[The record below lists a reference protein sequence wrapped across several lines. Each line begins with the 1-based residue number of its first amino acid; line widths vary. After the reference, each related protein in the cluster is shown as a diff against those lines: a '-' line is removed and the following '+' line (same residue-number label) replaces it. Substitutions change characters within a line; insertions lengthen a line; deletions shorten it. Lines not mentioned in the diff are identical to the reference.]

1 MEWLHALIAVL
12 AAFRLTSLFT
22 VDALWAPIRRRFPRV
37 PWGCS
42 LCMSVWAGAVATI
55 FIATVPWLNWP
66 LALSWAW
73 LAYQEGKKPMT
84 EKVEPVAPVQ
94 QGPSDLDIRIAAL
107 QQEHSN
113 QLAMMA
119 NRAATFAAELAST
132 QTQLK
137 VALARIADLEK
148 PKPEEGK

>member
-1 MEWLHALIAVL
+1 
-12 AAFRLTSLFT
+12 
-22 VDALWAPIRRRFPRV
+22 
-37 PWGCS
+37 
-42 LCMSVWAGAVATI
+42 
-55 FIATVPWLNWP
+55 
-66 LALSWAW
+66 
-73 LAYQEGKKPMT
+73 MT
-84 EKVEPVAPVQ
+84 EAVKPQEPV

-137 VALARIADLEK
+137 AALARISDLEK

>member
-1 MEWLHALIAVL
+1 
-12 AAFRLTSLFT
+12 
-22 VDALWAPIRRRFPRV
+22 
-37 PWGCS
+37 
-42 LCMSVWAGAVATI
+42 MSVWAGAVATI

-119 NRAATFAAELAST
+119 NRAATFAAELASS
-132 QTQLK
+132 QAQLK
-137 VALARIADLEK
+137 AAQARIAELEK
-148 PKPEEGK
+148 PKAEKGK

>member
-1 MEWLHALIAVL
+1 
-12 AAFRLTSLFT
+12 
-22 VDALWAPIRRRFPRV
+22 
-37 PWGCS
+37 
-42 LCMSVWAGAVATI
+42 MSVWAGAAATI
-55 FIATVPWLNWP
+55 CYATIPWLNWP
-66 LALSWAW
+66 LALSWFY
-73 LAYQEGKKPMT
+73 LVYMESRKPMT
-84 EKVEPVAPVQ
+84 EAVKPQEPV

-137 VALARIADLEK
+137 AALARISDLEK